1 MKYDI
6 KLEGFKELD
15 AALSKLPANVA
26 KRVLQRSVT
35 GAMRLAR
42 KDVKAAAPVGEVQS
56 ENSQK
61 YGRLSKNINVGR
73 AKNRDKSAKSAYIS
87 TGKSFWGY
95 FLEKGTKYIPAK
107 PWFVPAFERA
117 SNAVLSELKKRLGE
131 GIDKE
136 LKGLKK

>member
-35 GAMRLAR
+35 GAMRLAI